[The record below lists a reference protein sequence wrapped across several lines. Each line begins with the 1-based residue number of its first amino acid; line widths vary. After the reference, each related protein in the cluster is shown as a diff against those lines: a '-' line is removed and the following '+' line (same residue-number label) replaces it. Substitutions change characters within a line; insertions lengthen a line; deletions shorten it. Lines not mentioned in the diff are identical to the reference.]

1 MDAILETKA
10 GSIPKT
16 QGKVRDV
23 YDLGDRLVL
32 VATDRISAFDW
43 VLPTGIPDKGRILT
57 GISLFWFQLL
67 EEPNHILSTDLAAM
81 GPDFASQPE
90 VFAGRSILVK
100 KTKVVPIECVARGY
114 LSGSGWKEYRAQGT
128 VCGQP
133 LPGGLVESAKLP
145 QPIFTPATKATSGHD
160 ENISVERMAE
170 IVGAELTQEL
180 SRRTIDIYTRASEY
194 AARRGIIIADTKF
207 EFGHTQAG
215 DLILIDEVLT
225 PDSSRFWP
233 RTSYKAG
240 GAQLSYDKQYV
251 RDWLESVGFDK
262 ESTPP
267 EMPKEVVQY
276 TRQKYVDAFEQLTE
290 RTFASYLAE
299 NGLGSSFSD

>member
-1 MDAILETKA
+1 MQAVTETKA
-10 GSIPKT
+10 GNLPKT

-57 GISLFWFQLL
+57 GISLFWFELL
-67 EEPNHILSTDLAAM
+67 GEPNHLLSTDLQEM
-81 GPDFASQPE
+81 GPEFASQPE
-90 VFAGRSILVK
+90 IFAGRSILVR
-100 KTKVVPIECVARGY
+100 KTQVVPIECVARGY

-128 VCGQP
+128 VCGQA
-133 LPGGLVESAKLP
+133 LPPGLVESAKLP
-145 QPIFTPATKATSGHD
+145 HPIFTPATKATSGHD

-170 IVGAELTQEL
+170 LVGPELTAEL
-180 SRRTIDIYTRASEY
+180 SRRTLDIYGRASSY
-194 AARRGIIIADTKF
+194 ASKRGIIIADTKF
-207 EFGHTQAG
+207 EFGHTNSG
-215 DLILIDEVLT
+215 ELILIDEVLT

-233 RTSYKAG
+233 RTTYKAG

-267 EMPKEVVQY
+267 AMPKEVVEY
-276 TRQKYVDAFEQLTE
+276 TRQKYVEAYEHLTE
-290 RTFASYLAE
+290 RTFASYLAATSA
-299 NGLGSSFSD
+299 NS